1 MKKKFLTFLLAL
13 CLVMALVPMTAFAE
27 ETPSFGGG
35 TGTQEDPWL
44 ITSQEDLIALAE
56 FLNSGNAEQFD
67 ADAAGVGNCHGYYFK
82 QTADIDLGTERVV
95 W

>member
-35 TGTQEDPWL
+35 TGTQK
-44 ITSQEDLIALAE
+44 TR
-56 FLNSGNAEQFD
+56 G
-67 ADAAGVGNCHGYYFK
+67 
-82 QTADIDLGTERVV
+82 
-95 W
+95 

>member
-56 FLNSGNAEQFD
+56 FLNSGNAETFD
-67 ADAAGVGNCHGYYFK
+67 TENAGRSEERRVGKECRSRWSPYH
-82 QTADIDLGTERVV
+82 
-95 W
+95 